1 MIMNSESNKECKKGY
16 SSRKVFF
23 LLLICCAGAAYLAW
37 IRRGCFAVPCLF
49 HEVTGLQCP
58 GCGVRV
64 MLTVNSVP
72 TPFSDSTE
80 IVPFISSTIFFV
92 MAMPRPVLPY
102 LLFLLL
108 YSAYKWVRNERISTK
123 IEASAVLYC
132 IGLVVFGIVRN
143 LV

>member
-16 SSRKVFF
+16 SSRKVLF

-37 IRRGCFAVPCLF
+37 IRSGGFSVPCLF

-58 GCGVRV
+58 GCGVTGMIRAV
-64 MLTVNSVP
+64 SEPDLEAALNANA
-72 TPFSDSTE
+72 FL
-80 IVPFISSTIFFV
+80 FITS
-92 MAMPRPVLPY
+92 PY

-108 YSAYKWVRNERISTK
+108 YSAYKWVRNERIGAK

>member
-16 SSRKVFF
+16 SSRKAFF

-37 IRRGCFAVPCLF
+37 IRRGGFAVPCLF

-58 GCGVRV
+58 GCGVTRMIRAV
-64 MLTVNSVP
+64 SE
-72 TPFSDSTE
+72 SDLE
-80 IVPFISSTIFFV
+80 AALYANAFLFITS
-92 MAMPRPVLPY
+92 PY

>member
-1 MIMNSESNKECKKGY
+1 MIRAVSESDLEAALYANA
-16 SSRKVFF
+16 F
-23 LLLICCAGAAYLAW
+23 L
-37 IRRGCFAVPCLF
+37 
-49 HEVTGLQCP
+49 
-58 GCGVRV
+58 
-64 MLTVNSVP
+64 
-72 TPFSDSTE
+72 
-80 IVPFISSTIFFV
+80 FITS
-92 MAMPRPVLPY
+92 PY

>member
-37 IRRGCFAVPCLF
+37 IRRGGFAVPCLF

-58 GCGVRV
+58 GCGVTR
-64 MLTVNSVP
+64 MIRAICALDFRAAARANA
-72 TPFSDSTE
+72 FL
-80 IVPFISSTIFFV
+80 FFTS
-92 MAMPRPVLPY
+92 PY

-108 YSAYKWVRNERISTK
+108 YSAFKWVRNERTGAK
-123 IEASAVLYC
+123 FEAAAGIYC
-132 IGLVVFGIVRN
+132 VGLIVFGIVRN